1 VLQMQLVP
9 QNSAAILGA
18 AFIRAEASCRLSPR
32 ELAGRSVLKDVK
44 LAVKFSERS
53 RHLRGGVK
61 VKTTLWLATINLVG
75 AVHSALTVDGRQ
87 LSWSVIGRMGLLQR
101 LRSPLFATVAAALL
115 PGCALLPETGPK
127 SDAVEGFATAGLKST
142 AALPYALVDVSA
154 DTIGF
159 LSQPNL
165 VTFRGEFSDKRPK
178 PTQVVGIGDVL
189 NMSIFEAAP
198 GGLFTPGQSAGA
210 RPGNFVDLPPQAVD
224 QRGSVYVPYAGEIPA
239 AGRTIP
245 EIQRAVVARL
255 QNRAIEPQ
263 VVVSLNQQHASVVS
277 VLGDVTS
284 PGVLALNSVG
294 ERLLALIARAGGPR
308 FEAIESYV
316 TLQRDGKQVRVL
328 LSRVVHD
335 PRENIFIRPND
346 VIFLTHEAP
355 SFTALG
361 ALNQNVF
368 GFNSEIAFDVETL
381 TLAQAIG
388 KAGGLNDQQSDPAE
402 VYVYRYEDRHFLEK
416 FGIDTTRFTYDR
428 IPTIYHVNLRDPSGY
443 LLAAGFQMHTK
454 DVMYVANA
462 RVVDYYKLLTL
473 INNTATTVST
483 TATAVTNVNAA
494 VKTRW

>member
-1 VLQMQLVP
+1 VRV
-9 QNSAAILGA
+9 I
-18 AFIRAEASCRLSPR
+18 
-32 ELAGRSVLKDVK
+32 
-44 LAVKFSERS
+44 
-53 RHLRGGVK
+53 
-61 VKTTLWLATINLVG
+61 TTLWLATINLAK
-75 AVHSALTVDGRQ
+75 AVRWALTVDSRQ
-87 LSWSVIGRMGLLQR
+87 LSWSVRRIGILQG
-101 LRSPLFATVAAALL
+101 LRSLLIATAAAALL
-115 PGCALLPETGPK
+115 PGCALLPGTGPK
-127 SDAVEGFATAGLKST
+127 SDAVEGYATAGLRST

-159 LSQPNL
+159 LSQPN
-165 VTFRGEFSDKRPK
+165 VVSFKGEFPDKRPK
-178 PTQVVGIGDVL
+178 PNQVIGIGDVL

-210 RPGNFVDLPPQAVD
+210 RPGNFVDLPAQAVD
-224 QRGSVYVPYAGEIPA
+224 QKGSIYVPYAGEVPA

-245 EIQRAVVARL
+245 EIQQAVVARL

-277 VLGDVTS
+277 VLGDVTT

-308 FEAIESYV
+308 FEAVESYV

-335 PRENIFIRPND
+335 PRENVFIRPND
-346 VIFLTHEAP
+346 VIFVTHEAP

-368 GFNSEIAFDVETL
+368 GFNSEIAFDVEAL
-381 TLAQAIG
+381 TLAQAVG

-416 FGIDTTRFTYDR
+416 FGVDTTRFAYDR
-428 IPTIYHVNLRDPSGY
+428 IPTIYHLNLRDPSGY
-443 LLAAGFQMHTK
+443 LLAAGFQMRSK

-473 INNTATTVST
+473 INNTATT
-483 TATAVTNVNAA
+483 TANTANAVTNVNTA